1 MEEKLENQNSADR
14 ESVLGEGVEE
24 TPYVSPEVLAARDG
38 QKVEFGK
45 DLTDSDEEE

>member
-1 MEEKLENQNSADR
+1 MEDKSEKTELQDA
-14 ESVLGEGVEE
+14 ESSRGDGVEE
-24 TPYVSPEVLAARDG
+24 AAYVSPEVLAALDG